1 MQNYINNQQAELD
14 KYVNVAGMLRGYM
27 RHLSEHE
34 GTYTKDPERIF
45 MLINEA
51 LAKTESI
58 IYPDK
63 K

>member
-1 MQNYINNQQAELD
+1 MQTYINNQQAELD

-27 RHLSEHE
+27 RHLAEHE
-34 GTYTKDPERIF
+34 QSYTKDPERIF

>member
-1 MQNYINNQQAELD
+1 MQNYINNQQTELD

-34 GTYTKDPERIF
+34 ETYTKDPERIF

>member
-1 MQNYINNQQAELD
+1 METYINNQQAELD

>member
-1 MQNYINNQQAELD
+1 MQNYINNQQTELD

-27 RHLSEHE
+27 RHLAEHE
-34 GTYTKDPERIF
+34 QSYTKDPERIF

-51 LAKTESI
+51 LVKTETI